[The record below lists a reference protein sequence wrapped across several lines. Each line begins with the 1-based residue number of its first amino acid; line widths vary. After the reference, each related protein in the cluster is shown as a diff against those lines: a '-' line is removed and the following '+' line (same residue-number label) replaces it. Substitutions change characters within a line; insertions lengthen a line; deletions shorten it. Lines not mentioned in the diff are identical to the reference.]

1 MAITKLTCIQVR
13 TQLELALKTIG
24 EQHGIRF
31 DIGKIRFNDVSF
43 RCTLN
48 AEAKNQTI
56 ALATNAI
63 YATTVPSTGTKD
75 LNFYMNRSYR
85 KNANCITYTVI
96 EFHPSRPK
104 YKFVVSTPYGTRYRA
119 DAKWLDS
126 MKDVTPSKLDD
137 EILGGELSSL

>member
-56 ALATNAI
+56 ALATNTI
-63 YATTVPSTGTKD
+63 YATTVPSKQD
-75 LNFYMNRSYR
+75 HSFFLNRVYR
-85 KNANCITYTVI
+85 RNNSEYTVI
-96 EFHPSRPK
+96 EYHPNKPK
-104 YKFVVSTPYGTRYRA
+104 YKFVIRTQNGTRYKA
-119 DAKWLDS
+119 DVRFLES
-126 MKDVTPSKLDD
+126 MRDVTPSK
-137 EILGGELSSL
+137 